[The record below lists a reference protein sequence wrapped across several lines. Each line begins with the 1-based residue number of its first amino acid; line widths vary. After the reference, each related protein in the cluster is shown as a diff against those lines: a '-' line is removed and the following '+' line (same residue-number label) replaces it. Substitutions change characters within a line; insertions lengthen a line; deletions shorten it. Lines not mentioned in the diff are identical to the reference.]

1 MKTVVCNDVAVGGNQ
16 LDGIRQIA
24 RAVTIVSSCIPHD
37 KSDVTSNEPETQ
49 TAVVSMG
56 LKSMQVMV
64 FIHYVEHDATYS
76 A

>member
-1 MKTVVCNDVAVGGNQ
+1 MCHYFAVGDNQ

-24 RAVTIVSSCIPHD
+24 RAVTVVSSCIQHD
-37 KSDVTSNEPETQ
+37 ESDVKSNEPEKQ

-56 LKSMQVMV
+56 LKSMEVMV